1 MRLSKKFI
9 VSFGVVL
16 IIATLTTTAWTT
28 GIAFRTAHAHGWC
41 GDIKISAQSAPT
53 PAEAAYRLQEY
64 NACRGASNGDS
75 VASATPSAEAAATPT
90 PTATAAATASATP
103 TVAATATP
111 AATATDAPQEHEVV
125 FYATMGGKVGIN
137 AYGPQAAQ
145 DPSLGGILLEDMSA
159 AQFLQEMAFRI
170 QRDPM
175 LTASVKTTVV
185 DGGQL
190 DNADAIDA
198 LVASYLADRTAWDQA
213 IAEIE
218 QKFDEAIAAG
228 AQTQYFDAGYYTT
241 TYAIPADDG
250 SNAWVRTNA
259 SIWREGEA
267 YVVLNGV
274 AIRYG
279 CGGQPYWANPTP
291 VETTMPEPSSGM
303 NRDAE
308 GTPYVPTS
316 DTPSGGGDG
325 GGANPPP
332 VPGTPDGNTPSGGG
346 TTPPGGS
353 VVPPA
358 DNTKPV
364 SPNADGVVTPNQGET
379 TVDNGASGQGS
390 SEEPAADPNNQLTGS
405 GSNDSTSSSDGNT
418 SELDNQG
425 GTEENAADPVD
436 P

>member
-1 MRLSKKFI
+1 M
-9 VSFGVVL
+9 VL

-28 GIAFRTAHAHGWC
+28 GIAFRVAHAHGWC

-53 PAEAAYRLQEY
+53 PAEATYRLQEY
-64 NACRGASNGDS
+64 NACRGGASDGDS

-103 TVAATATP
+103 TV
-111 AATATDAPQEHEVV
+111 TATDAPQEREVV
-125 FYATMGGKVGIN
+125 FYAAMGNKVGVN
-137 AYGPQAAQ
+137 AYGPQSAQ
-145 DPSLGGILLEDMSA
+145 DPSLGGVLLEDMSA

-175 LTASVKTTVV
+175 LTASFKTTVV

-198 LVASYLADRTAWDQA
+198 LVASYLADHTAWDQA

-279 CGGQPYWANPTP
+279 CGGQPYWANPTSA
-291 VETTMPEPSSGM
+291 ETTMPEPSSGM
-303 NRDAE
+303 DRDAE

-346 TTPPGGS
+346 TTPS

-358 DNTKPV
+358 DNAKPV
-364 SPNADGVVTPNQGET
+364 SPNADGIVTPNQGET
-379 TVDNGASGQGS
+379 TVDNGASGQDF
-390 SEEPAADPNNQLTGS
+390 SEEPATELNNQLTGS
-405 GSNDSTSSSDGNT
+405 GSGSNNSTSSSEGNT

-425 GTEENAADPVD
+425 GVEENAADPVD